1 VPSPLPVHV
10 FLGEGRLRSTAHRE
24 CEADRAGSVCVGLG
38 GSGGMEQDV
47 CWCTSFLVFINLT
60 PHCPLR
66 MVGPQPSA
74 REEDGG

>member
-1 VPSPLPVHV
+1 
-10 FLGEGRLRSTAHRE
+10 
-24 CEADRAGSVCVGLG
+24 LG